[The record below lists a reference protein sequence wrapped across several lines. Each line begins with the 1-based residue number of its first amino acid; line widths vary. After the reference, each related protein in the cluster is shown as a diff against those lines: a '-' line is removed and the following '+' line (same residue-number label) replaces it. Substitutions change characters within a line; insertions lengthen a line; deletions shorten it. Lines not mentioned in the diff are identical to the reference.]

1 MGLEEVEVLG
11 EQGQV
16 GKALEEFLKVRR
28 LKVEKD
34 EKEVSGYD
42 SGRELLGRARDEM
55 LMLTQTTARA

>member
-16 GKALEEFLKVRR
+16 AKALEEFLKVRR

-34 EKEVSGYD
+34 EKEVCD
-42 SGRELLGRARDEM
+42 
-55 LMLTQTTARA
+55 